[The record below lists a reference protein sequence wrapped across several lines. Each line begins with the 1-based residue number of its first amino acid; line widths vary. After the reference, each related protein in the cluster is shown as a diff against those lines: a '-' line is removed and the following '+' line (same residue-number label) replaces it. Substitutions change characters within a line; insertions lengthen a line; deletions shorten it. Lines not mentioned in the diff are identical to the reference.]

1 MGDMLIRGGIVID
14 GTGEAARPA
23 DVRVRGG
30 KIVEVASGLASNG
43 EAVVE
48 ADGAFV
54 TPGFIDTHT
63 HYDASIYWD
72 PVCDPMP
79 QHGVT
84 SVLIGNCSLGLA
96 PLRPADRSRLVD
108 LFSYIEDIPQTAF
121 ESAIDWTWETFGEY
135 ADAMRTLR
143 LGVNV
148 GTLVSHSLL
157 RLYVMGEDAWHRAA
171 TAAEA
176 QAIALELRRSL
187 EAGALG
193 MSGSEFDKDR
203 GGNRV
208 PCYFADDQELDLLF
222 QELGAR
228 GALYEFVHSSQA
240 ALNDELAWIAEFS
253 RRHNVVVID
262 NALLQLPNNPAYAP
276 RAVAQ
281 LQALNEAGARVYAM
295 MSPRRFDIDVN
306 FDSSLCFIKLPVWNE
321 IIQVDRPAKRTLLA
335 DPDWQRRARQ
345 EFDSCQDSP
354 LFPVYRIGDIR
365 ILAVGKDEYEDW
377 VGQSFGDLAAA
388 RGGHPADVL
397 GQWLL
402 DNDFDCRFLVSVGN
416 TDPAL
421 LGTFLK
427 APQILVSG
435 SDAGAHLQMFCAVGD
450 TTLFLTEYV
459 RDKKVFS
466 WEDGIHQLT
475 GRQADLL
482 NVGNRGRIA
491 VGMAADLVIFRP
503 EELHYAPEIVVN
515 DLPGDLPR
523 LTRGPGGYRYT
534 IVNGEVVQANGTATG
549 ALPARY
555 LEPQLA

>member
-1 MGDMLIRGGIVID
+1 M
-14 GTGEAARPA
+14 
-23 DVRVRGG
+23 
-30 KIVEVASGLASNG
+30 
-43 EAVVE
+43 
-48 ADGAFV
+48 
-54 TPGFIDTHT
+54 
-63 HYDASIYWD
+63 
-72 PVCDPMP
+72 
-79 QHGVT
+79 
-84 SVLIGNCSLGLA
+84 
-96 PLRPADRSRLVD
+96 
-108 LFSYIEDIPQTAF
+108 
-121 ESAIDWTWETFGEY
+121 
-135 ADAMRTLR
+135 
-143 LGVNV
+143 
-148 GTLVSHSLL
+148 
-157 RLYVMGEDAWHRAA
+157 
-171 TAAEA
+171 
-176 QAIALELRRSL
+176 
-187 EAGALG
+187 
-193 MSGSEFDKDR
+193 
-203 GGNRV
+203 
-208 PCYFADDQELDLLF
+208 
-222 QELGAR
+222 
-228 GALYEFVHSSQA
+228 
-240 ALNDELAWIAEFS
+240 
-253 RRHNVVVID
+253 
-262 NALLQLPNNPAYAP
+262 
-276 RAVAQ
+276 
-281 LQALNEAGARVYAM
+281 
-295 MSPRRFDIDVN
+295 
-306 FDSSLCFIKLPVWNE
+306 
-321 IIQVDRPAKRTLLA
+321 
-335 DPDWQRRARQ
+335 
-345 EFDSCQDSP
+345 
-354 LFPVYRIGDIR
+354 
-365 ILAVGKDEYEDW
+365 GKDEYEDW